1 MYNRKMP
8 IKSWIFLAVGGA
20 IGTVCRVWV
29 MQRMQSLTASA
40 FPWGTFVVNIV
51 GCFLIGLLWV
61 LAEKYQVSTPVRL
74 FAIAGLLGGF
84 TTFSTFG
91 LDALLLMTQ
100 NTFFQSALYVMA
112 SVGVGF
118 LCVKVGWV
126 VGRWF

>member
-1 MYNRKMP
+1 
-8 IKSWIFLAVGGA
+8 
-20 IGTVCRVWV
+20 
-29 MQRMQSLTASA
+29 
-40 FPWGTFVVNIV
+40 
-51 GCFLIGLLWV
+51 
-61 LAEKYQVSTPVRL
+61 
-74 FAIAGLLGGF
+74 
-84 TTFSTFG
+84 